1 MPQDT
6 LMNDFRRRR
15 IGKTVKRCLIP
26 RRCFLSGKQVWL
38 QKCVV
43 VTTMLTGPGDVI
55 FTDYWCDQKEYFLD
69 EIKGKTWVN

>member
-15 IGKTVKRCLIP
+15 IGKQVKRCLIP
-26 RRCFLSGKQVWL
+26 RRCFLSGKRVWL
-38 QKCVV
+38 KKCVV
-43 VTTMLTGPGDVI
+43 VTTMLTGPGDPI

-69 EIKGKTWVN
+69 EFKGKTWVN

>member
-15 IGKTVKRCLIP
+15 TGKTVKHCLIP